1 MTPNFFIPQAIQV
14 RGARANNLKNISLD
28 IPLHQFV
35 AITGV
40 SGSGKSSLAM
50 DTIYAEGTR
59 RYLNALATYTRR
71 RIKQVG
77 RSDVDE
83 VEYLP
88 STIALRQRP
97 ETPSVRSTVG
107 TLTETLNI
115 LRLIFSRLG
124 SHVCPNG
131 HRLDP
136 TLRVAEVMD
145 FMETDERM
153 GMINCPTCDVR
164 FMVYG
169 AESFAFNS
177 DGACPTCQ
185 GTGEGREIQLDK
197 VIPDSNLTIN
207 EGAVASW
214 KLPGRTHMKLVAEQQ
229 GVRLDVPFK
238 KLTEKEKEIVLSGP
252 EVKRVIIVPTKTGK
266 SFELNAKYENAI
278 VAIEHSL
285 QTAKNEKAI
294 ERLNRFY
301 DLGKCQTCHGS
312 RYNPDLLTTLVL
324 NKNIAQISQYDMLE
338 LQEFADKLK
347 TWVPDEMQD
356 MTEKLAG
363 ELKELIEPIVALGL
377 DYLTLDRAGNSLST
391 GELQRI
397 QLARTIRNQMTGI
410 LYVLDEPSVG
420 LHAENVDA
428 LIAIIRQLIQQ
439 GNSVLVVDHDVA
451 ILEAADHL
459 IEIGPLSGDHGGQVI
474 GQGSPN
480 QLAQV
485 ADSVIAPYLN
495 HTAQIRVRP
504 RLELDQLQHFQVHV
518 IDTNNIQSVQADF
531 VEKGLNVVTGISGSG
546 KTTLVLDSLLPAFEA
561 KLAKKSLPENVHV
574 SGINSIKQVI
584 EIDSTPIGKNI
595 RSTVATY
602 SKIMDKLRTLFDGIS
617 SEFSATDFSY
627 NNKSGACDYC
637 DGTGSVTL
645 DVQYLPDIVETCPRC
660 HSKRYKD
667 EILAVKWQG
676 YSIADLLDL
685 TITEALEVF
694 KEETGILATLTVLDE
709 LGLGYLHLGESTPAL
724 SGGEAQRLKL
734 ATYLEKKQSNYL
746 FIFDEPSIGLHP
758 RDVTNLVA
766 VFEQLIENGATVIV
780 IEHDLD
786 VIANADNIIDMG
798 PQGGRYGGQLIANG
812 SIEEVCQTANS
823 ITGRYL
829 KAYLSQT
836 SA

>member
-1 MTPNFFIPQAIQV
+1 MYNSIQNIHV
-14 RGARANNLKNISLD
+14 RGAKANNLKNIDVD
-28 IPLHQFV
+28 IPLNQFV
-35 AITGV
+35 AVTGV

-50 DTIYAEGTR
+50 DTVYAEGTR

-77 RSDVDE
+77 RSNVDE
-83 VEYLP
+83 VENLP

-107 TLTETLNI
+107 TLTETLNVV
-115 LRLIFSRLG
+115 RLIFSRLG

-145 FMETDERM
+145 FMGTDERM
-153 GMINCPTCDVR
+153 GIISCPVCAVQL
-164 FMVYG
+164 MVYG

-185 GTGEGREIQLDK
+185 GTGESRSIQLDK
-197 VIPDSNLTIN
+197 VIPDQGLTIN
-207 EGAVASW
+207 AGAVASW

-229 GVRLDVPFK
+229 GVRLDIPFRD
-238 KLTEKEKEIVLSGP
+238 LTDEEKNTVLYGE

-301 DLGKCQTCHGS
+301 EMGTCPTCHGS
-312 RYNPDLLTTLVL
+312 RYNPELLSTLVL
-324 NKNIAQISQYDMLE
+324 DKNIAEISSFDMLE
-338 LQEFADKLK
+338 LRAFAQNLK
-347 TWVPDEMQD
+347 NWVSSDMLN
-356 MTEKLAG
+356 MTEKLAE
-363 ELKELIEPIVALGL
+363 ELLELIKPIVDLGL

-420 LHAENVDA
+420 LHAENVQA
-428 LIAIIRQLIQQ
+428 LIEIIRELIRQ

-451 ILEAADHL
+451 VLKAADYL
-459 IEIGPLSGDHGGQVI
+459 LEIGPLSGSFGGQLI
-474 GQGSPN
+474 GQGSPEKISGKEN
-480 QLAQV
+480 
-485 ADSVIAPYLN
+485 SVIAPYLN
-495 HTAQIRVRP
+495 GEGEIQIRPIRNIKDYP
-504 RLELDQLQHFQVHV
+504 HFQLTVQNV
-518 IDTNNIQSVQADF
+518 NNIQKVRADF
-531 VEKGLNVVTGISGSG
+531 VENTLNVVTGISGSG
-546 KTTLVLDSLLPAFEA
+546 KTTLVLDSLLPSFEQRFSKE
-561 KLAKKSLPENVHV
+561 KLSANVQLN
-574 SGINSIKQVI
+574 GGDNINQIV
-584 EIDSTPIGKNI
+584 EIDSSPIGKNI

-602 SKIMDKLRTLFDGIS
+602 SKIMDKLRDLYGSLTASFNAS
-617 SEFSATDFSY
+617 DFSY
-627 NNKSGACDYC
+627 NNNSGSCDYC
-637 DGTGSVTL
+637 SGTGSVTL
-645 DVQYLPDIVETCPRC
+645 DVQYLPDITEVCPVC
-660 HSKRYKD
+660 HGKRYKP
-667 EILAVKWQG
+667 EILDIKWNH
-676 YSIADLLDL
+676 YSIADILDL
-685 TITEALEVF
+685 SITEALEVF
-694 KEETGILATLTVLDE
+694 EDQVDIYSTLQVLND
-709 LGLGYLHLGESTPAL
+709 LGLGYLRLGESTPAL

-734 ATYLEKKQSNYL
+734 ANYLGKKEGNVL

-758 RDVTNLVA
+758 KDVGNLVQI
-766 VFEQLIENGATVIV
+766 FEKLLDNGATVIV
-780 IEHDLD
+780 IEHDMD

-798 PQGGRYGGQLIANG
+798 PQGGRYGGRLIANG
-812 SIEEVCQTANS
+812 PLEEVMNTSES

-829 KAYLSQT
+829 KEHFASSPQM
-836 SA
+836 

>member
-1 MTPNFFIPQAIQV
+1 MDYSYIPKAIQV
-14 RGARANNLKNISLD
+14 RGARANNLKNVSLD

-59 RYLNALATYTRR
+59 RYLNALSTYTRR

-77 RSDVDE
+77 RSDVDS

-97 ETPSVRSTVG
+97 ETPNVRSTVG
-107 TLTETLNI
+107 TLTETLNVV
-115 LRLIFSRLG
+115 RLMFSRLA

-131 HRLDP
+131 HRLEP

-145 FMETDERM
+145 FIGSDERM
-153 GMINCPTCDVR
+153 GVLTCPTCQVE

-177 DGACPTCQ
+177 EGACPTCQ
-185 GTGEGREIQLDK
+185 GTGEGRQIQLDK
-197 VIPDSNLTIN
+197 IIPDPSLTIN

-229 GVRLDVPFK
+229 GVDLDTPFEQLSK
-238 KLTEKEKEIVLSGP
+238 KDQDIILYGP
-252 EVKRVIIVPTKTGK
+252 EVKEIIVVPTKTGK

-278 VAIEHSL
+278 VAVEHSL
-285 QTAKNEKAI
+285 ATAKNEKAI

-301 DLGKCQTCHGS
+301 DMGPCPTCHGN
-312 RYNPDLLTTLVL
+312 RYNPDLLKSLIL
-324 NKNIAQISQYDMLE
+324 DKNIAEVSQYDLLE
-338 LQEFADKLK
+338 LTRFADQLV
-347 TWVPDEMQD
+347 TWVPKEMEE
-356 MTEKLAG
+356 MTLKLAS

-397 QLARTIRNQMTGI
+397 QLARTIRNQMTGM

-420 LHAENVDA
+420 LHAENVQA

-439 GNSVLVVDHDVA
+439 GNSVLVVDHDTA
-451 ILEAADHL
+451 ILEAADYL
-459 IEIGPLSGDHGGQVI
+459 IEIGPLSGEQGGQVI
-474 GQGSPN
+474 GQGQPEIIRQDS
-480 QLAQV
+480 Q
-485 ADSVIAPYLN
+485 SVIAPYLN
-495 HTAQIRVRP
+495 HTAKIRLRP
-504 RLELDQLQHFQVHV
+504 EHDLASYKHFQVTV
-518 IDTNNIQSVQADF
+518 TNQHNIKEVTADF
-531 VEKGLNVVTGISGSG
+531 VENGLNLVTGISGSG
-546 KTTLVLDSLLPAFEA
+546 KTSLILDGLLPGFEA
-561 KLAKKSLPENVHV
+561 RIAKSKLPSNVAIT
-574 SGINSIKQVI
+574 GGKSIKHVV
-584 EIDSTPIGKNI
+584 EIDSTPIGKNV

-602 SKIMDKLRTLFDGIS
+602 SKIMDKLRKIFDDLS
-617 SEFSATDFSY
+617 TDFSATDFSY

-637 DGTGSVTL
+637 DGTGTVTL
-645 DVQYLPDIVETCPRC
+645 DVQYLPDMVETCPKCQGR
-660 HSKRYKD
+660 RYKD
-667 EILAVKWQG
+667 EVLAVKWQG
-676 YSIADLLDL
+676 RSIADLLDL
-685 TITEALEVF
+685 TVSEALTVF
-694 KEETGILATLTVLDE
+694 AEEPAILVTLQVLEE

-734 ATYLEKKQSNYL
+734 ATYLEKKQNHYL

-758 RDVTNLVA
+758 RDVGNLVL
-766 VFEQLIENGATVIV
+766 VFEKLIQSGATVIV

-798 PQGGRYGGQLIANG
+798 PQGGRYGGQLVVNG
-812 SIEEVCQTANS
+812 SIADIIQNPTS
-823 ITGRYL
+823 TTSRYL
-829 KAYLSQT
+829 KDYLGQ
-836 SA
+836 